1 MQFMETRNMMRAS
14 VAATA
19 PKLAARPAMAPILLA
34 EDDDELRRV
43 IARTLREEGYQ
54 VTEASNGLDLLD
66 RIEAAIAWGGRAH
79 PPISL
84 IISDVR
90 MPGMTGIDVLSIL
103 RCAYWATPVILMSA
117 FADTTMR
124 LEAAELGAAAVIA
137 KPFDLDEL
145 KNAVRSAM
153 RRGEAQP
160 PRSPVVRRIS

>member
-1 MQFMETRNMMRAS
+1 METRNMIRSSAVPAAAS
-14 VAATA
+14 VALAT
-19 PKLAARPAMAPILLA
+19 AMAPILLA

-54 VTEASNGLDLLD
+54 VTEASNGFDLLD
-66 RIEAAIAWGGRAH
+66 RIEAAIAWGGRAQ

-117 FADTTMR
+117 FADATMR

-145 KNAVRSAM
+145 KIAVRNAVRRSEVHAT
-153 RRGEAQP
+153 
-160 PRSPVVRRIS
+160 RSPSRRRIL

>member
-1 MQFMETRNMMRAS
+1 METRNMVRSSAVPAAAN
-14 VAATA
+14 VA
-19 PKLAARPAMAPILLA
+19 LAPAMAPILLA

-43 IARTLREEGYQ
+43 IARSLREEGYQ
-54 VTEASNGLDLLD
+54 VTEASNGFDLLD

-117 FADTTMR
+117 FADPVMQ
-124 LEAAELGAAAVIA
+124 LEARELGAAAVLA
-137 KPFDLDEL
+137 KPFELEEL
-145 KNAVRSAM
+145 KLAVRNAVRRSEVQAM
-153 RRGEAQP
+153 R
-160 PRSPVVRRIS
+160 SPARRRIL